1 MFMCCA
7 AILVKLGL
15 VGIFRLSDLE
25 IHSSK
30 TFQLG
35 TQKFPL
41 GLECMTIK
49 MRLQKPVANVKGSI
63 IFMTISS
70 LVGIKVLMANLIRFY
85 ID

>member
-1 MFMCCA
+1 MCCA

-15 VGIFRLSDLE
+15 VGIFRLFDLE

-41 GLECMTIK
+41 CLECMTIK
-49 MRLQKPVANVKGSI
+49 MTLQKPVANIKGSI

-70 LVGIKVLMANLIRFY
+70 LVGVKVLMANLIRFY

>member
-1 MFMCCA
+1 MCCA

-15 VGIFRLSDLE
+15 VGLFRLFDLE

-41 GLECMTIK
+41 GLE
-49 MRLQKPVANVKGSI
+49 
-63 IFMTISS
+63 
-70 LVGIKVLMANLIRFY
+70 
-85 ID
+85 

>member
-1 MFMCCA
+1 MFMCYA

-15 VGIFRLSDLE
+15 VGIFWLSDLE
-25 IHSSK
+25 NHSSK

-49 MRLQKPVANVKGSI
+49 MRLQKPVANVKESI
-63 IFMTISS
+63 IMTISS
-70 LVGIKVLMANLIRFY
+70 LVGVKVLMANLIRFY